1 MAKRYSKKRYQKR
14 YRRSF
19 KKRNRGY
26 KKNSIKQLAY
36 KMGLIQR
43 GLKNPDSM
51 ISESYNRGLAKPE
64 AKAKRTLF

>member
-1 MAKRYSKKRYQKR
+1 MAKRYSKKRYKKR

-26 KKNSIKQLAY
+26 KKASIKQLAY

-51 ISESYNRGLAKPE
+51 ISEAYKRGLDKPE
-64 AKAKRTLF
+64 SKAKKTLF